1 VTSKRAPNDPAGD
14 DIKIVATNRQARR
27 DFEILDSLECGMMLK
42 GNEVKSL
49 RESKVTLAD
58 AYARI
63 HQDELWVFGLHIAP
77 YSHAGAAD
85 LLEPARDRKLL
96 ANRTEIDRWA
106 ARVDQQHLTLV
117 PLRLY
122 FKGGR
127 AKLEL
132 GLGRGKK
139 QYDKRQDLAKREADR
154 EAEKAMSRAIR
165 QRTE

>member
-1 VTSKRAPNDPAGD
+1 MTKRATAKRDTEDG
-14 DIKIVATNRQARR
+14 IKIVATNRQARR
-27 DFEILDSLECGMMLK
+27 DYEILDTLECGMMLK

-63 HQDELWVFGLHIAP
+63 TDHELWIYGLHITP

-96 ANRTEIDRWA
+96 AHRLEIDRWA
-106 ARVDQQHLTLV
+106 ARLDQQHLTIV

-122 FKGGR
+122 FKAGR
-127 AKLEL
+127 AKIEL
-132 GLGRGKK
+132 GLGRGKR

>member
-1 VTSKRAPNDPAGD
+1 MPAKRATD
-14 DIKIVATNRQARR
+14 DGIKIVATNRQARR
-27 DFEILDSLECGMMLK
+27 DYEILDTLEAGMMLK

-49 RESKVTLAD
+49 REAKVTLAD
-58 AYARI
+58 SYARI
-63 HQDELWVFGLHIAP
+63 NDHELWIHGLHIAP

-85 LLEPARDRKLL
+85 LLEPDRDRKLL
-96 ANRTEIDRWA
+96 AHRTEIDRWA
-106 ARVDQQHLTLV
+106 ARVDQQRLAIV

-122 FKGGR
+122 FKAGR

-132 GLGRGKK
+132 GLGRGKR

-165 QRTE
+165 QRTD